1 MVFCTFVSL
10 GENDDGGDSVLGWSL
25 AVWAVYSL
33 EEECFMITGLVLG
46 CMEYST
52 GIRIDN
58 GGMEKEMKYP
68 VQKSEIDTPEMRRLL
83 VLQ

>member
-1 MVFCTFVSL
+1 
-10 GENDDGGDSVLGWSL
+10 
-25 AVWAVYSL
+25 
-33 EEECFMITGLVLG
+33 MITGLVLG